1 MDDASLQ
8 TSEESAVSVGL
19 NGGINREGQETV
31 LSVDRLLT
39 VFCTLII
46 KGNHD
51 NTPVL
56 FNYCLQMTIEASF
69 SILTR
74 LKFEVKLTISL
85 ANKSIL
91 GVKF

>member
-39 VFCTLII
+39 VFCTLML
-46 KGNHD
+46 KGHTLFSNHD
-51 NTPVL
+51 
-56 FNYCLQMTIEASF
+56 I
-69 SILTR
+69 
-74 LKFEVKLTISL
+74 
-85 ANKSIL
+85 
-91 GVKF
+91 